1 MKINLPSIAALSLDL
16 RQTFNSTMYENVHY
30 VTAYNMYYIKNILNQ
45 GGIFTNKI
53 KYNIHK
59 IRYIPSQNIPYKEIR
74 VVLDID
80 SPFINTIET
89 IYNNSEKQILEVQK
103 EYNKTLHINDIT
115 NIIQQEQKKVLGV
128 SNQTIL
134 YNDVTNEQY
143 EKMGYIQNKIEILE

>member
-1 MKINLPSIAALSLDL
+1 
-16 RQTFNSTMYENVHY
+16 
-30 VTAYNMYYIKNILNQ
+30 YYITNILNQ

-59 IRYIPSQNIPYKEIR
+59 IRYIPSQNIPYEEIR
-74 VVLDID
+74 VFLDID
-80 SPFINTIET
+80 SPFIDTIET
-89 IYNNSEKQILEVQK
+89 IYNNSEKQILKVQK

-115 NIIQQEQKKVLGV
+115 DIIQQEQKKVLDV

-143 EKMGYIQNKIEILE
+143 EKMGYIQNKIELIEN

>member
-1 MKINLPSIAALSLDL
+1 MFHTTFSTLIFLS
-16 RQTFNSTMYENVHY
+16 TYKNSQKT
-30 VTAYNMYYIKNILNQ
+30 
-45 GGIFTNKI
+45 
-53 KYNIHK
+53 
-59 IRYIPSQNIPYKEIR
+59 
-74 VVLDID
+74 ID
-80 SPFINTIET
+80 SPFIDTIET

-115 NIIQQEQKKVLGV
+115 NIIQQEQKKVLDV